1 MNTKTIALVALVSL
15 PCAAEVIDGPANVRE
30 APDGRALLALDDKV
44 SVESKEY
51 NNDWFNIDLP
61 VYVDVKNAFA
71 DKAPPIL
78 NKGIKLYDERGVKIG
93 ITLEKVKA
101 DLFFDEDIHNGRKI
115 VVLKGFAH
123 RQNIRRDS
131 ILEPQLSAVLNASK
145 ALALEDFRNH
155 IKSFRY
161 KEWMP
166 RERFISY
173 IQFNRPTTDPTPWPR
188 AILFFYEGKL
198 VAVYHGRPIPST
210 RITASAKI
218 RGDTMSYVNNI
229 PQELRKKFSV
239 IYYPIIEGAD

>member
-1 MNTKTIALVALVSL
+1 MNTKTIALVALVNL

-101 DLFFDEDIHNGRKI
+101 DLFFDEDIHKGRKI
-115 VVLKGFAH
+115 V
-123 RQNIRRDS
+123 
-131 ILEPQLSAVLNASK
+131 VLNASK
-145 ALALEDFRNH
+145 ALALEDFHDH